1 MAKRVTM
8 QQIADAAGV
17 SKFAVSRAL
26 TGKPGVS
33 EHTREMIVRTA
44 GQLGYF
50 RTEPKRYPGET
61 QISAEMKPEAERQ
74 GTILILF
81 PNIRSQNRSSLY
93 WGPVFDG
100 ISERLNEKGMDILT
114 LTEPSSDR
122 MFSVLNPEAIS
133 GVITVGT
140 ISTSVLLEIYRLR
153 IPLVMVD
160 HEDPAIYADSV
171 FTDNIKCMKELVNML
186 VGKGYRRFQ
195 FAGQLPDAASFRER
209 WLGYRTVLEEKQL
222 EGEQQEGLLGPEYD
236 QIRRSIA
243 EMELEDIPEVI
254 VCANDHTAVIVIQAL
269 QSRGI
274 QVPERCAVTGFDN
287 TQTDEPILASVH
299 INKENLGT
307 RAVDQLLWRIKHLD
321 EPYERKLIYSELII
335 RDEYNASIQ

>member
-1 MAKRVTM
+1 MAFL
-8 QQIADAAGV
+8 Q
-17 SKFAVSRAL
+17 
-26 TGKPGVS
+26 
-33 EHTREMIVRTA
+33 
-44 GQLGYF
+44 
-50 RTEPKRYPGET
+50 
-61 QISAEMKPEAERQ
+61 
-74 GTILILF
+74 
-81 PNIRSQNRSSLY
+81 
-93 WGPVFDG
+93 
-100 ISERLNEKGMDILT
+100 RLNEKGMDILT

-171 FTDNIKCMKELVNML
+171 FTDNMKCMKELVLML

-209 WLGYRTVLEEKQL
+209 WLGYRMVLEEKQL
-222 EGEQQEGLLGPEYD
+222 EGKQDGLLGPEYD

-335 RDEYNASIQ
+335 RDEYNASIL